1 MTYRQ
6 KLTRIG
12 NSVGIILPKQLLDT
26 LNLDIGEELYIE
38 DVQDKIV
45 MQREKASAVSPEFLK
60 IAGNIGKK
68 YKAAFKELANQ
79 WSTYPLKRS

>member
-6 KLTRIG
+6 KLTKIG

-38 DVQDKIV
+38 NVQDKIV
-45 MQREKASAVSPEFLK
+45 MEREKTSAVSPEFLK
-60 IAGNIGKK
+60 IAENIGKK
-68 YKAAFKELANQ
+68 YKDAFKELANQ
-79 WSTYPLKRS
+79 

>member
-38 DVQDKIV
+38 NVQDKID
-45 MQREKASAVSPEFLK
+45 MEREKTSAVSPEFLK
-60 IAGNIGKK
+60 IAENIGKK
-68 YKAAFKELANQ
+68 YKDAFKELANQ
-79 WSTYPLKRS
+79 

>member
-38 DVQDKIV
+38 NVQDKIV
-45 MQREKASAVSPEFLK
+45 MEREKTSAVSPEFLK
-60 IAGNIGKK
+60 IAENIGKK
-68 YKAAFKELANQ
+68 YKDAFKELANQ
-79 WSTYPLKRS
+79 